1 MGATTGEAA
10 TADVPRGFAT
20 GAGVGEDAAVTS
32 PSPSAL
38 TRAGRAAVRVLAPV
52 GRFVRR
58 PVVVDTLVVG
68 TFTAWSLLLGLG
80 ADSMLDL
87 STYLGARVTGM
98 QVLSF
103 VLTVAG
109 AVALSRRRAH
119 PVPVAVAVGTLTL
132 VSLVGAG
139 ATHGFELAVAAA
151 LGQVAAVRP
160 ARTAWLVAA
169 GVVLP
174 VVVVARYVPLVAV
187 VGTRLLG
194 GDPDDAAGSVP
205 PGLADLVTPWWA
217 VTAVPVVVLALVA
230 VAAGAA
236 LRTHRQRAAE
246 AVAARARDAAQRAR
260 LTRAAERARVA
271 REMHDVVA
279 HSLTVMVAL
288 GGGAAAA
295 LDRSPDRARAALDE
309 LVETGRTALDDVR
322 RILDVLHAEEDPVP
336 GQVVGAAP
344 VGGAERDD
352 HGRAAVDGDGVGR
365 RGAVGDDGRLG
376 AQAGPDGD
384 GRAPMAPQ
392 PGADDLAR
400 LVERFRTAGLPVRTS
415 GLAVTGLDALGAT
428 RQLAVYRVVQEALTN
443 TLRHAPG
450 SPRVEVDVRRDGGTL
465 VVVVTDAGPGD
476 GAAPAAPGT
485 RRGVVGMTER
495 VAAFGGTVE
504 AGPHGPGW
512 RVRARLPWH
521 EGDA

>member
-1 MGATTGEAA
+1 A
-10 TADVPRGFAT
+10 
-20 GAGVGEDAAVTS
+20 
-32 PSPSAL
+32 
-38 TRAGRAAVRVLAPV
+38 
-52 GRFVRR
+52 
-58 PVVVDTLVVG
+58 
-68 TFTAWSLLLGLG
+68 
-80 ADSMLDL
+80 
-87 STYLGARVTGM
+87 
-98 QVLSF
+98 
-103 VLTVAG
+103 
-109 AVALSRRRAH
+109 
-119 PVPVAVAVGTLTL
+119 
-132 VSLVGAG
+132 
-139 ATHGFELAVAAA
+139 
-151 LGQVAAVRP
+151 
-160 ARTAWLVAA
+160 
-169 GVVLP
+169 
-174 VVVVARYVPLVAV
+174 
-187 VGTRLLG
+187 
-194 GDPDDAAGSVP
+194 
-205 PGLADLVTPWWA
+205 
-217 VTAVPVVVLALVA
+217 
-230 VAAGAA
+230 
-236 LRTHRQRAAE
+236 
-246 AVAARARDAAQRAR
+246 AARAREAAQRAR

-336 GQVVGAAP
+336 GQVVGATP
-344 VGGAERDD
+344 GGGGARDD
-352 HGRAAVDGDGVGR
+352 RGRAADDGDGRRDAAGGGDVGR
-365 RGAVGDDGRLG
+365 DAAGGDGRPG
-376 AQAGPDGD
+376 GEAGPGG

-392 PGADDLAR
+392 PGAGDLAR

-450 SPRVEVDVRRDGGTL
+450 SPRVDVDVRRDGGAL
-465 VVVVTDAGPGD
+465 AVVVTDAGPGD